1 LKTLTKNKNM
11 PFPNFHTCRVKDP
24 SLFKSGS
31 FRTLHTKTKG
41 LTFISAILKATGKSA
56 VQSYRYDKKVW
67 SRNRASSHCSS
78 HKGKFEGAV
87 DKTKMLLF
95 KKQMIDF
102 DIRNEKVEDL
112 VKDAFCLK
120 MLWNILKVKNVIDD
134 WSKEEVSEYYKKI
147 VEVLKKK
154 KYPRIVKKDLTSS
167 DIPELLKPGGNTAF
181 QGKPAPGLAYK
192 LCMIEEKEKGTSKS
206 LAKKICESF
215 KK

>member
-1 LKTLTKNKNM
+1 M
-11 PFPNFHTCRVKDP
+11 PFPNFHTCRVKEP
-24 SLFKSGS
+24 SLFKPDS

-41 LTFISAILKATGKSA
+41 LTLISAILKETGKSA
-56 VQSYRYDKKVW
+56 VQSFRYDKKIW
-67 SRNRASSHCSS
+67 DRDRAASHCSS

-87 DKTKMLLF
+87 NKMKMLLF
-95 KKQMIDF
+95 KKQAIDF

-120 MLWNILKVKNVIDD
+120 MLWNIMKVKNVLED

-147 VEVLKKK
+147 VEILKKK
-154 KYPRIVKKDLTSS
+154 EYPRILKKDLTSS

-181 QGKPAPGLAYK
+181 QDKPVPGLAYK
-192 LCMIEEKEKGTSKS
+192 ICMIEEKERGTPEEE
-206 LAKKICESF
+206 AKKKCEGF